1 MEKGKCCWRGAPAGL
16 RVPVRVPSGC
26 DQVRGPV
33 CCGAEEEGDRSGQG
47 WGDRQGRSRGCFQ
60 HGRWEANGVFSLALL
75 SFLLTSGGG
84 PLLGTGGR
92 SWLGALALPHLPSR
106 GCHEREFKFQSR
118 AEPPRTMALAS
129 AGGTF
134 DLSGWLALQRHLSCL
149 TSLLRCYLNNVL
161 PCATLWSAGPL
172 RSFCFHK
179 QS

>member
-1 MEKGKCCWRGAPAGL
+1 MCPSL
-16 RVPVRVPSGC
+16 SPVAVTRFVARSAVG
-26 DQVRGPV
+26 QRRKETVRG
-33 CCGAEEEGDRSGQG
+33 RG
-47 WGDRQGRSRGCFQ
+47 WGHRQGRSRGCFQ
-60 HGRWEANGVFSLALL
+60 HGRREANGVFSLALL

-118 AEPPRTMALAS
+118 AEPHRTMALAS

-161 PCATLWSAGPL
+161 PCGQLAHYGLFVSTNSYESRNLFVSCL
-172 RSFCFHK
+172 
-179 QS
+179 